1 MPTRFGGS
9 TVARSEV
16 PSPDCDD
23 DDDTDGDVIRNT
35 QAALRHAIAGVA
47 PDSIVDS
54 AFHVFYDAYTPTIR
68 RYASRFGVRP
78 QDLDDCVQNVL
89 VRVIKKL
96 PPFQRTGPG
105 SFRRW
110 LFLLV
115 HSETRDHSR
124 HCSRHPTRS
133 LSEIEGTEREPVDP
147 RLDPTVASEQAF
159 EVELVQVCL
168 SQLRGEVSKTNF
180 DVVRLRWIVGMR
192 PREIAARLGLSE
204 QAVRNRLHR
213 MLGILR
219 AKINLLSGHEFVSY
233 DRDRSNY

>member
-16 PSPDCDD
+16 QSPDCDD

-35 QAALRHAIAGVA
+35 QAALRHAIAGGA

-54 AFHVFYDAYTPTIR
+54 AFQVFYDAYTPTIR
-68 RYASRFGVRP
+68 RYASRLGARP

-96 PPFQRTGPG
+96 PPFQRSGAG

-133 LSEIEGTEREPVDP
+133 LSEIEGTERD
-147 RLDPTVASEQAF
+147 RSIHASTQRSRAN
-159 EVELVQVCL
+159 
-168 SQLRGEVSKTNF
+168 K
-180 DVVRLRWIVGMR
+180 RLRSNWFTYACRNFEGKCR
-192 PREIAARLGLSE
+192 RRTLKWCGCAGLW
-204 QAVRNRLHR
+204 V
-213 MLGILR
+213 
-219 AKINLLSGHEFVSY
+219 
-233 DRDRSNY
+233 